1 MKIQNNNNSST
12 TFTQI
17 YIKSNEAQKLLKK
30 ADRAVKAIDAK
41 FINTNIPSGHRK
53 PLWSVLSKEIEKR
66 QANNPNNIIID
77 LSNKAKQLLAIMT
90 TDNKGFLVSKTE
102 VCPLPIIGNKNDM
115 FPTNDLYRRYCYSLD
130 QTVYGRSDFFD
141 AIDNAEY
148 EVDLL
153 KMKQQAEAPEVQTS
167 IRAHEKHPTPPKNPK
182 IIKNPRRHEKA
193 RLKFKEHIQRPF
205 EKLRTLIDFSQLDQ
219 TQKLQPKNKE
229 KLPRKLKKSNT
240 NEAKSQ

>member
-1 MKIQNNNNSST
+1 MKIQNNSTNT
-12 TFTQI
+12 TFTQL

-30 ADRAVKAIDAK
+30 ADKAVKASNAK

-53 PLWSVLSKEIEKR
+53 PLWSVLSQEIEKR

-77 LSNKAKQLLAIMT
+77 ISNKAKQMLAIIT

-102 VCPLPIIGNKNDM
+102 VCPLPQYGSKNDM
-115 FPTNDLYRRYCYSLD
+115 FPTNDLYRRYCYSFD

-167 IRAHEKHPTPPKNPK
+167 IRAHEKHPTQPRDPKV
-182 IIKNPRRHEKA
+182 IKNPRRHEKA

-205 EKLRTLIDFSQLDQ
+205 EQLKSLIDLSKLDQ
-219 TQKLQPKNKE
+219 VQKPQPKHKE
-229 KLPRKLKKSNT
+229 KLPRKLKKMNS
-240 NEAKSQ
+240 NEAKAQ